1 MKKLNVL
8 VLALLFAG
16 TIFAQ
21 EADSSSASGSPLS
34 IDVGGAIT
42 VETGDNII
50 TADGGSFDMLAGIFN
65 IIKAGVYGDAIYSFN
80 EFVGVGGEIGFY
92 AFTTKENTVPALFDL
107 PLLAIVE
114 GNLFDIIR
122 VKGHVGYTLSS
133 HLVLKNSDAML
144 ALINKLD
151 IGCRVFLGGLYID
164 YSLMSWNDGAAR
176 SSQKW
181 ALGYEI
187 SL

>member
-1 MKKLNVL
+1 
-8 VLALLFAG
+8 
-16 TIFAQ
+16 
-21 EADSSSASGSPLS
+21 
-34 IDVGGAIT
+34 
-42 VETGDNII
+42 
-50 TADGGSFDMLAGIFN
+50 
-65 IIKAGVYGDAIYSFN
+65 
-80 EFVGVGGEIGFY
+80 
-92 AFTTKENTVPALFDL
+92 
-107 PLLAIVE
+107 
-114 GNLFDIIR
+114 
-122 VKGHVGYTLSS
+122 
-133 HLVLKNSDAML
+133 ML